1 MTNIK
6 EITNRLTVYTHGTQN
21 FGFFDNRPVGLLVI
35 TGSHLYG
42 TANQDSDVDFRG
54 FCMPTAYEIM
64 GIENFEQVELK
75 SPDIVLYNFTKFVK
89 LLKSGSPNITELLFV
104 PKDKI
109 LCGDAKIGQD
119 LLRNRDKFISKKS
132 VNAMMGFATSSYMDF
147 LKDATNF
154 KNAYHAIRLL
164 GQTQDL
170 LKSREIN
177 FNDNDRILTL
187 RSIREGNLKLLDI
200 DYLFCTMRDV
210 VESLEENNKLP
221 DEPDHAWI
229 KKFQADTY
237 YEIIRGDPEW

>member
-21 FGFFDNRPVGLLVI
+21 FSFFDSRPVGLLVI

-75 SPDIVLYNFTKFVK
+75 TPDIVLYNFTKFIK

-132 VNAMMGFATSSYMDF
+132 VNAMMGFVTSSYMDY
-147 LKDATNF
+147 LKDATDF
-154 KNAYHAIRLL
+154 KKAYHAIRML
-164 GQTQDL
+164 GQVHDL
-170 LKSREIN
+170 LRYGEIN
-177 FNDNDRILTL
+177 FNDSDRIHTL
-187 RSIREGNLKLLDI
+187 RSIREGKLDLHQI
-200 DYLFCTMRDV
+200 DYLFRIMKSN

-221 DEPDHAWI
+221 DEPNHAWI